1 MSLQEAIQGEFQ
13 EEAKLLLDNGA
24 KIFENGTVRQQSK
37 WNFFLALRH
46 AFCYLLGHSCCFRLA
61 TQVRLDAF
69 MM

>member
-37 WNFFLALRH
+37 WNSSLPLDMPFVTCLVTLVASALPPK
-46 AFCYLLGHSCCFRLA
+46 
-61 TQVRLDAF
+61 
-69 MM
+69 